1 MRGSPSGAG
10 ALAACQARGT
20 EVEIEKVATPSTVPR
35 HVAVIM
41 DGNGRWALAR
51 GLPRS
56 AGHDAGTENIRRVV
70 RAAVEVG
77 IEYLTLWAFSTENW
91 KRPEGE
97 VQWLMTLLARSIE
110 LELDELHAQGAQLRH
125 IGSLAGIDPSLRD
138 AVLSAIEKTRGNDK
152 IVLTLAFNYGGRAEI
167 LHAVRRMLE
176 DRVNP
181 AEVNE
186 ALFSSYLY
194 TRDLP
199 DPDLIVRTA
208 GEFRFSGYL
217 PWQAVYAEYWST
229 PVLWPDFGPETLREA
244 VAVFASRE
252 RRYGGVPLSTS

>member
-1 MRGSPSGAG
+1 METSNPLGNTGR
-10 ALAACQARGT
+10 AAA
-20 EVEIEKVATPSTVPR
+20 VPR

-41 DGNGRWALAR
+41 DGNGRWAQAR

-70 RAAVEVG
+70 RAAVEAG

-91 KRPEGE
+91 KRPAGE

-110 LELDELHAQGAQLRH
+110 LELDDLHRQGARLRH
-125 IGSLAGIDPSLRD
+125 IGSLEGIDPALRE
-138 AVLSAIEKTRGNDK
+138 AVLAAIEKTRHNDT

-167 LHAVRRMLE
+167 LQAVRRMLE
-176 DRVNP
+176 DRVDP
-181 AEVNE
+181 AVVDE
-186 ALFSSYLY
+186 ALFARYLY

-244 VAVFASRE
+244 VAVYAARE
-252 RRYGGVPLSTS
+252 RKYGGVSTATP